1 MELHPGYFVA
11 IFGGACAGSEAAHQ
25 LAQRGIYSVVIEK
38 NPLPY
43 GKIEDGLP
51 KWHVKLRN
59 KEEKKIDDKINQQ
72 YVSYVPNMKLGETI
86 DFDEIVNNWGFSAV
100 LLATGAWKDRPMT
113 VPGIDDYIGKGF
125 YYQNPFVDWF
135 NHYHES
141 DYDRE
146 LYEIHDDAVVVGG
159 GLASIDVVKILMLE
173 STLRALEKRG
183 LESDLFSLDK
193 KGIPKILDGLGLQ
206 FEDLELKG
214 CTLYYRRR
222 DIDMPLASPPENAT
236 PEQLQKTQMVRQKI
250 LQNAQRKYCFRFQ
263 PCSVP
268 VDKIVDGDRLVGL
281 VFQKSEIIDGKVKLI
296 PGSTFEV
303 RSPLVI
309 SSIGSIPEST
319 NKIPMKGELFIIDNE
334 NTGKMEGYENV
345 FALGNAVTGRGNIKE
360 SEVHGRIVVNH
371 VMNDFLK
378 WTNEDYTSLVNGDG
392 GALNNQ
398 NRNLLTEEQIKSIQS
413 RVVDLQKKVEYHGDY
428 EKWVQ
433 EHKYERLED
442 ILGIEA

>member
-25 LAQRGIYSVVIEK
+25 LAQRGIYTVVFEK

-59 KEEKKIDDKINQQ
+59 KEENKINEKINQP
-72 YVSYVPNMKLGETI
+72 YVSYVPKTKLGETI
-86 DFDEIVNNWGFSAV
+86 DFGEIVNEWGFSAV
-100 LLATGAWKDRPMT
+100 LLATGAWRDRPMP
-113 VPGIDDYIGKGF
+113 VPGIDDFVGKGF

-135 NHYHES
+135 NHYHEP
-141 DYDRE
+141 DYQGED
-146 LYEIHDDAVVVGG
+146 YEIVDNTVVVGG

-173 STLRALEKRG
+173 STIKALKERG
-183 LESDLFSLDK
+183 LETNLFTLEK
-193 KGIPKILDGLGLQ
+193 KGIPKILDGFGLK
-206 FEDLELKG
+206 FEDLAVKG

-236 PEQLQKTQMVRQKI
+236 PEQLTKTQLVRQKI
-250 LQNAQRKYCFRFQ
+250 LNNAQTKYCFKYQ

-268 VDKIVDGDRLVGL
+268 IEKIIENDRVVGL
-281 VFQKSEIIDGKVKLI
+281 VFLKSEVVDGKVKTI
-296 PGSTFEV
+296 PGTEFEV
-303 RSPLVI
+303 RTPLVI

-319 NKIPMKGELFIIDNE
+319 NKVPMKGELFIIEDE
-334 NTGKMEGYENV
+334 NTGKMEGYKHV

-360 SEVHGRIVVNH
+360 SESHARTVVHH
-371 VMNDFLK
+371 VMDNFLN
-378 WTNEDYTSLVNGDG
+378 WTTEDCQRLANKDESVLM
-392 GALNNQ
+392 
-398 NRNLLTEEQIKSIQS
+398 NREGLLTKEQIQSIQS
-413 RVVDLQKKVEYHGDY
+413 RIVEAQNKAGYHGNY

-433 EHKYERLED
+433 EHNYERLED
-442 ILGIEA
+442 ILGVEG

>member
-25 LAQRGIYSVVIEK
+25 LAQRGIYSVVFEK

-59 KEEKKIDDKINQQ
+59 KEENKIDEKINQQ
-72 YVSYVPNMKLGETI
+72 YVNYVPNMKLGETI
-86 DFDEIVNNWGFSAV
+86 DFDEIVNDWGFSAI

-113 VPGIDDYIGKGF
+113 VPGIDDYVGKGF

-173 STLRALEKRG
+173 STLAVLKKRG
-183 LESDLFSLDK
+183 FESNLFSLDK

-206 FEDLELKG
+206 FEDLGIKG

-222 DIDMPLASPPENAT
+222 DIDMPLASPPENAS
-236 PEQLQKTQMVRQKI
+236 PEQLEKTQMVRQKI

-268 VDKIVDGDRLVGL
+268 VDKIVNEDRLAGL
-281 VFQKSEIIDGKVKLI
+281 VFQKSEIIDGKVKII

-319 NKIPMKGELFIIDNE
+319 KKIPMKGELFLIDNE

-360 SEVHGRIVVNH
+360 SEVHGRTVVNH

-378 WTNEDYTSLVNGDG
+378 WTQEDFNSLINSDG
-392 GALNNQ
+392 GAFINRD
-398 NRNLLTEEQIKSIQS
+398 RNLLTEEQIQSIQS
-413 RVVDLQKKVEYHGDY
+413 RVADLQKKVGYNGDY

-433 EHKYERLED
+433 ENKYERLED
-442 ILGIEA
+442 ILGVEG

>member
-146 LYEIHDDAVVVGG
+146 LYEIHDDAVVIGG

-173 STLRALEKRG
+173 STLRVLEKRG

-378 WTNEDYTSLVNGDG
+378 WTHEDYTSLVNGDG